1 MSSGRFARHQRLL
14 TSSDFRLVFA
24 HPRRFSHPHL
34 TMLVRSNQQAYAR
47 LGLAIPKRHIRRAVD
62 RNRLKRQIRES
73 FRARQTKL
81 VGWDI
86 VVMARSGAD
95 HLSNRELR
103 EVLESHWQK
112 LANTCA
118 DS

>member
-14 TSSDFRLVFA
+14 TSSDFRHVFA
-24 HPRRFSHPHL
+24 QPRRFSHPHL
-34 TMLVRSNQQAYAR
+34 TMLVRSNQKPYAR
-47 LGLAIPKRHIRRAVD
+47 LGLAIPKRHIKQAVE
-62 RNRLKRQIRES
+62 RNRIKRQIRES
-73 FRARQTKL
+73 FRARQSKL

-86 VVMARSGAD
+86 VMMARSGAD
-95 HLSNRELR
+95 RLSNRELR

-112 LANTCA
+112 LASTCA

>member
-14 TSSDFRLVFA
+14 TPSEFREVFA
-24 HPRRFSHPHL
+24 DSRRFNHPHL
-34 TMLVRSNQQAYAR
+34 MMLARSNHKSHAR

-62 RNRLKRQIRES
+62 RNRIKRQIRES
-73 FRARQTKL
+73 FRAEQSKL
-81 VGWDI
+81 VGLDI

-95 HLSNRELR
+95 RLSNRELR
-103 EVLESHWQK
+103 EVLASHWQN
-112 LANTCA
+112 LATACA

>member
-14 TSSDFRLVFA
+14 SSSGFRHVFA
-24 HPRRFSHPHL
+24 EPRRFSHPHL
-34 TMLVRSNQQAYAR
+34 MMLARSNNKPYAR
-47 LGLAIPKRHIRRAVD
+47 LGLAVPKRHIKRAVD
-62 RNRLKRQIRES
+62 RNRIKRQIRES
-73 FRARQTKL
+73 FRARQAKL

-86 VVMARSGAD
+86 IVMARSGAD
-95 HLSNRELR
+95 RLSNRELR

-112 LANTCA
+112 LASACA

>member
-1 MSSGRFARHQRLL
+1 MSTGRFARHQRLL
-14 TSSDFRLVFA
+14 TSSDFRDVFA

-34 TMLVRSNQQAYAR
+34 MMLARSNQKPYAR
-47 LGLAIPKRHIRRAVD
+47 LGLAIPKRHIRLAVD
-62 RNRLKRQIRES
+62 RNRIKRQIRES

-86 VVMARSGAD
+86 VVMARSGAAR
-95 HLSNRELR
+95 LSNRELR
-103 EVLESHWQK
+103 EVLESHWQR
-112 LANTCA
+112 LATECA